1 METTRV
7 IDGVLYVRS
16 ALPYSHDLRIHDLGN
31 GHIEAVVQPR
41 HAWSEADQTV
51 ESHRDALMAAG
62 HIWEGGGWVPTAH
75 EPRKPS
81 ERELLD
87 RAAEN
92 RERASR
98 RARTKVRRLAVS
110 KLLDCLLTCTYRENV
125 TDRARVT
132 RDLDVFIKR
141 LRRVLPGFEYIAVL
155 ERQKRG
161 AWHVH
166 IGCHRVQSHYI
177 HKGVLVK
184 SYDLLRNLWRAVV
197 GADNGTVNVQKRR
210 SRAPSKIAR
219 YIAKYIGK
227 DLGEDLAKYA
237 NSYSASG
244 RDLPKPIVLRV
255 LQADTTAAVNEALA
269 LLLCDGTEGV
279 EFHSA
284 YLDGGGF
291 FCSLS
296 PPS

>member
-16 ALPYSHDLRIHDLGN
+16 VNPYAHDLRVHDLGN
-31 GHIEAVVQPR
+31 GHIEAVLQPR
-41 HAWSEADQTV
+41 HCWSEADQTR
-51 ESHRDALMAAG
+51 EAHRDMLMAQG
-62 HIWEGGGWVPTAH
+62 HIWEGGEWVPAVH
-75 EPRKPS
+75 EARKPS

-98 RARTKVRRLAVS
+98 RARTKVRRLSVS

-125 TDRARVT
+125 TDRARVMH
-132 RDLDVFIKR
+132 DLDKFLKR
-141 LRRVLPGFEYIAVL
+141 LRRALPSFEYIAVL
-155 ERQKRG
+155 EKQKRS

-166 IGCHRVQSHYI
+166 IACHRVQSHYM

-184 SYDLLRNLWRAVV
+184 SYDLLRNLWRGVV
-197 GADNGTVNVQKRR
+197 GADNGTVNVQKRKT
-210 SRAPSKIAR
+210 RAPAKIAR

-227 DLGEDLAKYA
+227 DIGEDLAKYA

-244 RDLPKPIVLRV
+244 RDLPKPLVLRI

-279 EFHSA
+279 ELHSA
-284 YLDGGGF
+284 FLEGGGF
-291 FCSLS
+291 FVSLS
-296 PPS
+296 PP